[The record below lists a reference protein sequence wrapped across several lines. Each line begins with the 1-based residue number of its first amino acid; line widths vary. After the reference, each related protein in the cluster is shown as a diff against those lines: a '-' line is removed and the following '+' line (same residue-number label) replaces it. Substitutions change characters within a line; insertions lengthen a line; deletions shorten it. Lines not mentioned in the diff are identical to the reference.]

1 MASITTTTEVL
12 DKHIEE
18 FKEKNENLQWGMRTV
33 KEQIENGLD
42 IKLQSKISIEYN
54 KKKILEEEI
63 NKRIELMN
71 ILREYDNLLSSASNT
86 IDDLMTEHDY
96 VEFAEEEGHKKI
108 LSSIE

>member
-12 DKHIEE
+12 DKHIVE
-18 FKEKNENLQWGMRTV
+18 FKEKNENLQCQIWTV
-33 KEQIENGLD
+33 EEQIKNVFG
-42 IKLQSKISIEYN
+42 IKLQSKNSIEY

-63 NKRIELMN
+63 NKRIELMD

-96 VEFAEEEGHKKI
+96 VEFAEQEGHKKI

>member
-18 FKEKNENLQWGMRTV
+18 LKEKNENLQFQIWAV
-33 KEQIENGLD
+33 EEQIKNVFG
-42 IKLQSKISIEYN
+42 IKLQSKNSIEY
-54 KKKILEEEI
+54 KKKILEEQI

-96 VEFAEEEGHKKI
+96 VEFAEQEGHKKI

>member
-18 FKEKNENLQWGMRTV
+18 FKEKNENLQCQIWTV
-33 KEQIENGLD
+33 EEQIKNVFG
-42 IKLQSKISIEYN
+42 IKLQSKNSIEY

-63 NKRIELMN
+63 NKRIELMD

-96 VEFAEEEGHKKI
+96 VEFAEQEGHKKI

>member
-18 FKEKNENLQWGMRTV
+18 LKEKNENLQCQIWTV
-33 KEQIENGLD
+33 EEQIKNVLG
-42 IKLQSKISIEYN
+42 IQLQSKNSIEY
-54 KKKILEEEI
+54 KKKILEEQI

-71 ILREYDNLLSSASNT
+71 ILREYDDLFSNAGRE

-96 VEFAEEEGHKKI
+96 VGFYEQDGHNKI
-108 LSSIE
+108 LSSVE